1 MLRIQCNLG
10 GWEVIFENRFC
21 YRDGREVNFENHFC
35 YRDGRESQCYR
46 GGATERSILKI
57 TKVTGMTGKVNFE
70 NHFCSRD
77 VWNVNL
83 KITCAIGTVENIDVF
98 LLAVNIFFGE
108 SSVGWENKCN
118 RDGPGGRPT
127 KKPAKLEQGS

>member
-1 MLRIQCNLG
+1 MLLEWSG
-10 GWEVIFENRFC
+10 
-21 YRDGREVNFENHFC
+21 NHILEITFAT
-35 YRDGRESQCYR
+35 GMA
-46 GGATERSILKI
+46 GKVKATGATGKSILKI
-57 TKVTGMTGKVNFE
+57 TEATGMVGEVNFE

-98 LLAVNIFFGE
+98 LLAVRIFFGE

-118 RDGPGGRPT
+118 WDGPGGRPT